1 MVFDDSMIRHV
12 DLGRG
17 ERQLVRPKIHSE
29 PMAND
34 PRAVAVLAN
43 TGEWCQ
49 AVLDDIESAFR
60 QRHGAKWTPELQQV
74 FQGLRESVM
83 RSAAVVDAEFAR
95 SQLKPLQRQVL
106 LSNYGEDGR

>member
-1 MVFDDSMIRHV
+1 MVFDDSMSQPV
-12 DLGRG
+12 DLGERG
-17 ERQLVRPKIHSE
+17 AGTATKSTVSE
-29 PMAND
+29 ANN

-60 QRHGAKWTPELQQV
+60 ERHGAKWTPELQQE

-83 RSAAVVDAEFAR
+83 RASAVADADFVR
-95 SQLKPLQRQVL
+95 QNVKPLQRRVL
-106 LSNYGEDGR
+106 LSNYGPDSR